1 MTSTLDGSSH
11 LLLVLLRGTGQ
22 AAGQQ
27 FALLVEE
34 FLEKLRVL
42 VVDVFDAGFLE
53 AAVFFLLDLYGR
65 RVEVSDFR
73 LILCYDCLLLF

>member
-1 MTSTLDGSSH
+1 MTGTLDGGSH

-53 AAVFFLLDLYGR
+53 AAVFFLLDL
-65 RVEVSDFR
+65 
-73 LILCYDCLLLF
+73 CLLLF

>member
-1 MTSTLDGSSH
+1 MTGTLDGGSH

-53 AAVFFLLDLYGR
+53 TAVFFLFDLYGR
-65 RVEVSDFR
+65 RVEVSEFR
-73 LILCYDCLLLF
+73 LSLCPDCLLLF